1 MSRLPWEQTW
11 VFPDGRRMSW
21 REMVNLANR
30 SGSSAPR
37 PSQSRSRSSTRR
49 VRPEEL
55 SDSLGQVLTLYADDV
70 TARINAVG
78 EATMK
83 ELVRETRRTA
93 PKKSG
98 DYRKAITY
106 TRVRGLAGDRF
117 VWYARGKAGR
127 LTHLLVHGHDV
138 VRNGR
143 VVGRVKGSPFLERA
157 LSRLI
162 PDYLRRVEGV
172 LGGDE

>member
-1 MSRLPWEQTW
+1 MSRNNTGVWYETNTTRFRKAAGVEPTKH
-11 VFPDGRRMSW
+11 
-21 REMVNLANR
+21 
-30 SGSSAPR
+30 
-37 PSQSRSRSSTRR
+37 RSRSSTRR

-55 SDSLGQVLTLYADDV
+55 SDSLGQVLTLYAADV

-83 ELVRETRRTA
+83 DLVRETRRTA

-117 VWYARGKAGR
+117 VWYARGKKGR
-127 LTHLLVHGHDV
+127 LTHLLVHGHDM

-157 LSRLI
+157 LARLI

>member
-1 MSRLPWEQTW
+1 MS
-11 VFPDGRRMSW
+11 
-21 REMVNLANR
+21 
-30 SGSSAPR
+30 
-37 PSQSRSRSSTRR
+37 SR
-49 VRPEEL
+49 VKPEEL
-55 SDSLGQVLTLYADDV
+55 SDSLGQVLTLYAADV

-83 ELVRETRRTA
+83 DLVRETRRTAPKKSGDYRKA

-127 LTHLLVHGHDV
+127 LTHLLVHGHDM